1 MKTVNVRTK
10 YKIVG
15 SDYSGQELR
24 LATFLSQD
32 PILLKS
38 YAEDK
43 DVYAMIASM
52 IFDTSYENCLEFYP
66 EGTEIEI
73 DGKKVI
79 TGYKTHKNAKGKERR
94 SVGKTCVLA
103 GNYGMGPA
111 GAGSLMG
118 KTAKEG
124 EEILNKYFSMF
135 KGLKSAIDK
144 SKEILKKQGYVED
157 IIGRRR
163 RLPDISLKPYE
174 VISMNKSLVEDS
186 FNPIIGCKNREI
198 KDPKVTYWENK
209 IAQEITKSHSNQLST
224 KKYDELVQTA
234 KKDNILIQSN
244 TGKIAQAE
252 RQCFNASIQG
262 CLSYNEL
269 IYTKEGLN
277 KIGDLVNKKIAI
289 WDGTDWSSAYVV
301 ASGKKQKCILT
312 TNLGEKIICSPDHKF
327 LVCNTYGTEK
337 FKKFSE
343 LTKNDRLIV
352 EQNYPKINNEVSFRK
367 LIPNITKAVNT
378 HDYSFDDISNYY
390 IRGQIL
396 GRIASDG
403 SYGLKKDGGSY
414 IYLLVAEHEL
424 ELLDFFKKNLPYK
437 YSISTKQKKN
447 QKIYRLCIT
456 SKSLWNECNVL
467 DIKHNIP
474 DCFFKNTDLLRGFI
488 SGFFDG
494 DGTANNDHV
503 VLDFGIQADFT
514 NIINKF
520 KIALNLFG
528 INNTVT
534 KYKDRF
540 RVTIRKYAIKLF
552 AERIGFITRIKQQK
566 ASNISTSYTNK
577 TFNNKYTRNI
587 KSLEI
592 TNDFINM
599 YDVCDTNKGYFII
612 NGIITHNSA
621 GTLTKK
627 AMIDIFNDQELKK
640 YDTHLILTVHDE
652 VLVECKSFYADNVL
666 KRLPEIMINAA
677 QELGITAP
685 KMKCDPYIVDR
696 WYADEAA
703 VSLQKEYKDFEKDG
717 LSAPEALEKLCN
729 DHIEFPRESIIN
741 VINGTTEDLEF

>member
-163 RLPDISLKPYE
+163 RLPDIFLKPYE
-174 VISMNKSLVEDS
+174 VISMNKSLAEDS

-209 IAQEITKSHSNQLST
+209 IAQEIAKNHSNQLST
-224 KKYDELVQTA
+224 KKYDELVQAA

-262 CLSYNEL
+262 
-269 IYTKEGLN
+269 
-277 KIGDLVNKKIAI
+277 
-289 WDGTDWSSAYVV
+289 
-301 ASGKKQKCILT
+301 
-312 TNLGEKIICSPDHKF
+312 
-327 LVCNTYGTEK
+327 
-337 FKKFSE
+337 
-343 LTKNDRLIV
+343 
-352 EQNYPKINNEVSFRK
+352 
-367 LIPNITKAVNT
+367 
-378 HDYSFDDISNYY
+378 
-390 IRGQIL
+390 
-396 GRIASDG
+396 
-403 SYGLKKDGGSY
+403 
-414 IYLLVAEHEL
+414 
-424 ELLDFFKKNLPYK
+424 
-437 YSISTKQKKN
+437 
-447 QKIYRLCIT
+447 
-456 SKSLWNECNVL
+456 
-467 DIKHNIP
+467 
-474 DCFFKNTDLLRGFI
+474 
-488 SGFFDG
+488 
-494 DGTANNDHV
+494 
-503 VLDFGIQADFT
+503 
-514 NIINKF
+514 
-520 KIALNLFG
+520 
-528 INNTVT
+528 
-534 KYKDRF
+534 
-540 RVTIRKYAIKLF
+540 
-552 AERIGFITRIKQQK
+552 
-566 ASNISTSYTNK
+566 
-577 TFNNKYTRNI
+577 
-587 KSLEI
+587 
-592 TNDFINM
+592 
-599 YDVCDTNKGYFII
+599 
-612 NGIITHNSA
+612 SA

-652 VLVECKSFYADNVL
+652 VLVECKSFYANNVL